1 MKQVAKA
8 VGGKLGKIKKSHCG
22 VKSAPLYVRDM
33 TFNLTDHNGTFYV
46 GDNMMTREQAVS
58 FIESQSAG
66 VRYRY
71 QRVHGAKEMMIKF
84 DGKNILKIY
93 SSYSDKIRLRD
104 YLVKGRPLFK
114 TYSIVYHKEQC
125 FLTDGIEYAAKIYN
139 KKMFDSLW
147 GCKNEI
153 IMEV

>member
-1 MKQVAKA
+1 MKQVAKE
-8 VGGKLGKIKKSHCG
+8 VGGKLGKIRKDYFG

-33 TFNLTDHNGTFYV
+33 TFYLTEHNGTFYV
-46 GDNMMTREQAVS
+46 GDNMMTKEQAVS

-71 QRVHGAKEMMIKF
+71 QRVHGAKEIMIRF

-93 SSYSDKIRLRD
+93 SSYSNKIKLRD
-104 YLVKGRPLFK
+104 YLVKERPIFK
-114 TYSIVYHKEQC
+114 KYNCVFGKGYH
-125 FLTDGIEYAAKIYN
+125 FLMDGNEFAAKIYD
-139 KKMFDSLW
+139 KKMFDTIW

-153 IMEV
+153 I